1 MALKKI
7 NIHYIRTLQKVENSN
22 FTCSQRHKF
31 VPLHIYETLSLL
43 QIPGD
48 VKSWLRVTSEIHVH
62 WSIKNN
68 VYSII
73 VFKNISGKIIQNTS
87 KIRYQEIYFIIVTCI
102 QIYTNCRLERW
113 SRKRNVRCLNPN
125 WTDLIRKTVNDNSK
139 A

>member
-1 MALKKI
+1 MFWFLIIEGLFSKQNTMQMALKKI
-7 NIHYIRTLQKVENSN
+7 KIHYIRTLQKVENGN
-22 FTCSQRHKF
+22 FTCSLRHNF

-43 QIPGD
+43 QVPGD

-102 QIYTNCRLERW
+102 QIYTNCRFVYTWR
-113 SRKRNVRCLNPN
+113 R
-125 WTDLIRKTVNDNSK
+125 LI
-139 A
+139 